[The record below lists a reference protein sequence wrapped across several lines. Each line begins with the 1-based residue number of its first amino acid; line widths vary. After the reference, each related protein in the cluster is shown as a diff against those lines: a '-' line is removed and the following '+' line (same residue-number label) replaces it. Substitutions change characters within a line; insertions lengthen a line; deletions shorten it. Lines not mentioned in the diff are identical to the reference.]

1 MIISFFST
9 GTGGGAAPVDY
20 LTAREVLAYDENRN
34 LIRDD
39 AGEAQTKIRD
49 PLPEVLHG
57 SPDQTRDLIDASPN
71 KWSYTAGVIS
81 FADSDD
87 PSPDAQQEAIEL
99 FEALAFAGLDWDQYD
114 CLWVRHSHEGNVELH
129 FCAPR
134 LELSTGKAL
143 NIAPP
148 GHESA
153 FSSLRDLMNKTHGW
167 ADPLDPERAREV
179 RVTIEAPTRAQG
191 REALHDWILDQI
203 SVGTITDRASLIDA
217 LADAGFEIPRAS
229 QNYITAKDP
238 DTGER
243 WRLKGDIFH
252 ENWQAEPPR
261 RKIER
266 GPGDSTQRPRR
277 LDGIS
282 TGELQERFQQ
292 HCDQRAA
299 YNRDRYQ
306 VLSQRQQERVGEAE
320 RDDPALVDD
329 LALGDRGDG
338 LILDR
343 DGADGELVLDGFDG
357 AFGDDGTWSDTD
369 RTGWADVGDAGSEPD
384 RIKNLFDGA
393 NAHQLYRDQGALDDH
408 STDNTPDSFGAR
420 IARIRRTVGD
430 GLRELSQGI
439 ARLGETLNQ
448 RDRKQGEWLGALR
461 GAIDEITSHV
471 RHHIGRLAARGAE
484 LRDASGEIG
493 DQLESSERRR
503 EAAERELDARDSHRS
518 TGHSL

>member
-9 GTGGGAAPVDY
+9 GKGGGTAPIDY

-39 AGEAQTKIRD
+39 NGQPQTKIRD

-57 SPDQTRDLIDASPN
+57 NPDQTRDLIDASSN

-99 FEALAFAGLDWDQYD
+99 FEALAFAGLDRDQYD

-129 FCAPR
+129 FCTPR

-148 GHESA
+148 GHENA

-179 RVTIEAPTRAQG
+179 SATIEAPARVQG
-191 REALHDWILDQI
+191 REALHDWVLDQI
-203 SVGTITDRASLIDA
+203 SVGTITDRASMIDA
-217 LADAGFEIPRAS
+217 LADAGFEIPRTS
-229 QNYITAKDP
+229 KNYITAKDP

-243 WRLKGDIFH
+243 WRLKGEIFH
-252 ENWQAEPPR
+252 DDWQAEPPR
-261 RKIER
+261 REIER
-266 GPGDSTQRPRR
+266 GPGDDPERPRR

-282 TGELQERFQQ
+282 AGELQERFQQ

-306 VLSQRQQERVGEAE
+306 VLSQRQQERIGEAE
-320 RDDPALVDD
+320 RDNPALADN

-338 LILDR
+338 LSLDR
-343 DGADGELVLDGFDG
+343 DGADRELVLDGFDF
-357 AFGDDGTWSDTD
+357 AVGDDEAWPDTD
-369 RTGWADVGDAGSEPD
+369 RTVRADMGDAGPEPD
-384 RIKNLFDGA
+384 RIEDLHHGA
-393 NAHQLYRDQGALDDH
+393 NAHHLHRAQGALDDQ
-408 STDNTPDSFGAR
+408 STDNTPDSIGAR

-439 ARLGETLNQ
+439 ARLGETLDQ
-448 RDRKQGEWLGALR
+448 QDRKQGEWIGALR

-484 LRDASGEIG
+484 LRHASGGIR
-493 DQLESSERRR
+493 DQLEASERRR
-503 EAAERELDARDSHRS
+503 EAAERELDGRASHRS
-518 TGHSL
+518 IRCSH

>member
-39 AGEAQTKIRD
+39 TGLPQTKIRD

-57 SPDQTRDLIDASPN
+57 NPDQTRDLIDASAN

-81 FADSDD
+81 FAEGDD

-99 FEALAFAGLDWDQYD
+99 FEALAFAGLHRDQYD

-129 FCAPR
+129 FCTPR

-148 GHESA
+148 GHENA
-153 FSSLRDLMNKTHGW
+153 FSGLRDLMNKTHGW
-167 ADPLDPERAREV
+167 ADPVDPERAREV
-179 RVTIEAPTRAQG
+179 RATIEAPTRAQG

-203 SVGTITDRASLIDA
+203 SVGTITDRASMVDA
-217 LADAGFEIPRAS
+217 LTDAGFEIPRAS
-229 QNYITAKDP
+229 KNYITAKDP

-243 WRLKGDIFH
+243 WRLKGEIFH
-252 ENWQAEPPR
+252 DDWQAEPPR
-261 RKIER
+261 REIER
-266 GPGDSTQRPRR
+266 GPGDDPERPRR

-292 HCDQRAA
+292 HYDQRAA

-320 RDDPALVDD
+320 RDDPALADD
-329 LALGDRGDG
+329 LAMGDRGDG
-338 LILDR
+338 LSLDR
-343 DGADGELVLDGFDG
+343 DGADGELVFDGFDCALGVEG
-357 AFGDDGTWSDTD
+357 AGSNPD
-369 RTGWADVGDAGSEPD
+369 RTVRTNKGDAGLEPD
-384 RIKNLFDGA
+384 RIEDLHRGRDTD
-393 NAHQLYRDQGALDDH
+393 HLHRDQGVLDDQ

-439 ARLGETLNQ
+439 ARLGETLDQ
-448 RDRKQGEWLGALR
+448 QDRKQGEWLSALR

-484 LRDASGEIG
+484 LRDASGG
-493 DQLESSERRR
+493 VRDQLETSERRR
-503 EAAERELDARDSHRS
+503 EAAERELDARDSLRS
-518 TGHSL
+518 SRISL

>member
-20 LTAREVLAYDENRN
+20 LTARKVLAYDENRN

-39 AGEAQTKIRD
+39 TGQPQTKIRD
-49 PLPEVLHG
+49 PLPKVLHCN
-57 SPDQTRDLIDASPN
+57 PDQTRDLIDASPN

-81 FADSDD
+81 FAQGDD

-99 FEALAFAGLDWDQYD
+99 FEALAFAGLDRDQYD
-114 CLWVRHSHEGNVELH
+114 CLWVRHTHEGNVELH

-134 LELSTGKAL
+134 LELSTGMAL

-148 GHESA
+148 GHETA

-179 RVTIEAPTRAQG
+179 RTTIEAPTRAQG
-191 REALHDWILDQI
+191 REELHDWILDQI
-203 SVGTITDRASLIDA
+203 SIGIITDRASMIDV
-217 LADAGFEIPRAS
+217 LVDAGFEIPRAS
-229 QNYITAKDP
+229 KSYITAKDP

-243 WRLKGDIFH
+243 WRLKGEIFH
-252 ENWQAEPPR
+252 DDWQAEPPSR
-261 RKIER
+261 EIER

-282 TGELQERFQQ
+282 VGELQERFQQ

-320 RDDPALVDD
+320 RDDPPLVDD
-329 LALGDRGDG
+329 LAMGDRGDG
-338 LILDR
+338 LGLDR
-343 DGADGELVLDGFDG
+343 NGADRDLVLDGFDH
-357 AFGDDGTWSDTD
+357 AFGDDEAWPDAD
-369 RTGWADVGDAGSEPD
+369 RTGWTDVGDARSEAD
-384 RIKNLFDGA
+384 RIEDLHIGA
-393 NAHQLYRDQGALDDH
+393 NADHLHRDKGTLNDAA
-408 STDNTPDSFGAR
+408 TDNTPDSIGAR

-439 ARLGETLNQ
+439 ARLGETLDQ
-448 RDRKQGEWLGALR
+448 QDRKQAEWLGALR

-484 LRDASGEIG
+484 LRHASGGIR
-493 DQLESSERRR
+493 DQLETSERRR
-503 EAAERELDARDSHRS
+503 EAAERELDARASHRS
-518 TGHSL
+518 AGHSL

>member
-39 AGEAQTKIRD
+39 NGQPQTKIRD
-49 PLPEVLHG
+49 PLPEVLQG
-57 SPDQTRDLIDASPN
+57 NPDQTRDLIDASLN

-81 FADSDD
+81 FAGSDD

-99 FEALAFAGLDWDQYD
+99 FEALAFAGLDRDQYD

-129 FCAPR
+129 FCTPR

-148 GHESA
+148 GHENA

-167 ADPLDPERAREV
+167 ADPLEPDRAREV
-179 RVTIEAPTRAQG
+179 RATIEAPTRAQG

-203 SVGTITDRASLIDA
+203 SVGTITDRASMIDA
-217 LADAGFEIPRAS
+217 LTDVGFEIPRAS
-229 QNYITAKDP
+229 KDYITAKDP

-243 WRLKGDIFH
+243 WRLKGEIFH
-252 ENWQAEPPR
+252 DDWQAEPPR
-261 RKIER
+261 REIER
-266 GPGDSTQRPRR
+266 GPRDDPDRPRR
-277 LDGIS
+277 LDDIS
-282 TGELQERFQQ
+282 ARELQERFRQ

-320 RDDPALVDD
+320 RDDQALADD

-338 LILDR
+338 LSLDR
-343 DGADGELVLDGFDG
+343 DSADGELVLDGFDG
-357 AFGDDGTWSDTD
+357 AFGDDGTWPDTD
-369 RTGWADVGDAGSEPD
+369 RTVRADMGDAGPEPD
-384 RIKNLFDGA
+384 RIEDLHDGA
-393 NAHQLYRDQGALDDH
+393 NANHLHRNQGALNDAA
-408 STDNTPDSFGAR
+408 PDSFGAR
-420 IARIRRTVGD
+420 ISRIRRTVGD

-439 ARLGETLNQ
+439 ARLGEALDQ
-448 RDRKQGEWLGALR
+448 QDRKQGEWLGALR

-471 RHHIGRLAARGAE
+471 RHHIGRIAARGAE
-484 LRDASGEIG
+484 LRDASVGTR
-493 DQLESSERRR
+493 DQLEVSERRR
-503 EAAERELDARDSHRS
+503 EAAERQLDARDSHRS
-518 TGHSL
+518 AGHSL

>member
-39 AGEAQTKIRD
+39 TGQPQTKIRD
-49 PLPEVLHG
+49 PLPEVLQG
-57 SPDQTRDLIDASPN
+57 NPDQTRDLIDASPN

-81 FADSDD
+81 FAESDD

-99 FEALAFAGLDWDQYD
+99 FEALAFAGLDRDQYD
-114 CLWVRHSHEGNVELH
+114 CPWVRHSHEGNVELH
-129 FCAPR
+129 FCTPR

-153 FSSLRDLMNKTHGW
+153 FASLRDLMNKTHGW
-167 ADPLDPERAREV
+167 ADPLEPERAREV
-179 RVTIEAPTRAQG
+179 RATIEASTRAQG

-203 SVGTITDRASLIDA
+203 SVCIITDRASMIDA
-217 LADAGFEIPRAS
+217 LVDAGFEIPRAS
-229 QNYITAKDP
+229 KSYITAKDP

-243 WRLKGDIFH
+243 WRLKGEIFH
-252 ENWQAEPPR
+252 DDWQAEPPR
-261 RKIER
+261 RETER
-266 GPGDSTQRPRR
+266 RPRDDPERPRR
-277 LDGIS
+277 LDVIS
-282 TGELQERFQQ
+282 AGELEERFQQ

-299 YNRDRYQ
+299 YNRERYQ

-320 RDDPALVDD
+320 RDDQALVDD
-329 LALGDRGDG
+329 LTLGDRGDG
-338 LILDR
+338 LGLDR
-343 DGADGELVLDGFDG
+343 DSAVRELVLDCFDSALRAEG
-357 AFGDDGTWSDTD
+357 VGSDAD
-369 RTGWADVGDAGSEPD
+369 RTVRTDMGDARPELD
-384 RIKNLFDGA
+384 RIEDLHHGRDA
-393 NAHQLYRDQGALDDH
+393 DHMHRDQGTLDDQ
-408 STDNTPDSFGAR
+408 STDNTPDSIGAR
-420 IARIRRTVGD
+420 LARIRRTVGG
-430 GLRELSQGI
+430 GLRELGQGI
-439 ARLGETLNQ
+439 ARLGETLDQ
-448 RDRKQGEWLGALR
+448 QDRKQGEWLDALR

-471 RHHIGRLAARGAE
+471 RHHIGRLAARGTE
-484 LRDASGEIG
+484 LRHAAGEVR
-493 DQLESSERRR
+493 DQLEVSERRR

>member
-20 LTAREVLAYDENRN
+20 LTAREVLAYDENRR

-39 AGEAQTKIRD
+39 TSKPQTKIRD

-57 SPDQTRDLIDASPN
+57 NPDQTRDLIDASSN

-87 PSPDAQQEAIEL
+87 PSPAAQQEAIEL
-99 FEALAFAGLDWDQYD
+99 FEALAFAGLDRDQYD

-129 FCAPR
+129 FCTPR

-148 GHESA
+148 GHENA

-167 ADPLDPERAREV
+167 ADPLEPDRAREV
-179 RVTIEAPTRAQG
+179 RATIEAPTRAQG

-203 SVGTITDRASLIDA
+203 SVGTITDRASMIDA
-217 LADAGFEIPRAS
+217 LADAGFDIPRAS
-229 QNYITAKDP
+229 KNYITAKDP

-243 WRLKGDIFH
+243 WRLKGAIFH
-252 ENWQAEPPR
+252 DDWQAEPPR
-261 RKIER
+261 REIER
-266 GPGDSTQRPRR
+266 RPGDSTQRPRR

-292 HCDQRAA
+292 HCDQRAT

-306 VLSQRQQERVGEAE
+306 VLSERQQERVGEAE
-320 RDDPALVDD
+320 RDDQALVDD
-329 LALGDRGDG
+329 LTLGDRGDG

-343 DGADGELVLDGFDG
+343 DSAERELVLDGFDH
-357 AFGDDGTWSDTD
+357 ALGDDEAWPDTD
-369 RTGWADVGDAGSEPD
+369 RTGWADMGDAGPRPD
-384 RIKNLFDGA
+384 RIEALHHGRDAG
-393 NAHQLYRDQGALDDH
+393 HLYRDQGTLDD
-408 STDNTPDSFGAR
+408 TDPDSIGTR
-420 IARIRRTVGD
+420 IARIRRAVGD
-430 GLRELSQGI
+430 GLREFSQGI
-439 ARLGETLNQ
+439 ARLGEALDQ
-448 RDRKQGEWLGALR
+448 QDRKQGEWLGALR

-484 LRDASGEIG
+484 LRDAAGG
-493 DQLESSERRR
+493 VRDQLETSERRR
-503 EAAERELDARDSHRS
+503 EAVDRELDARDSHRS
-518 TGHSL
+518 AGHSL

>member
-39 AGEAQTKIRD
+39 NGQPQTKIRD

-57 SPDQTRDLIDASPN
+57 NPDQTRDLINASPN

-99 FEALAFAGLDWDQYD
+99 FEALAFAGLDRDRYD

-129 FCAPR
+129 FCTPR

-148 GHESA
+148 GHENA
-153 FSSLRDLMNKTHGW
+153 FSGLRDLMNKTHGW
-167 ADPLDPERAREV
+167 ADPLDPERAQEV
-179 RVTIEAPTRAQG
+179 RATIEAPTRAQG

-203 SVGTITDRASLIDA
+203 SVGTITDRASMIDA
-217 LADAGFEIPRAS
+217 LTDAGFEIPRAS
-229 QNYITAKDP
+229 KNYITAKDP

-243 WRLKGDIFH
+243 WRLKGEIFH
-252 ENWQAEPPR
+252 DDWQAEPPR
-261 RKIER
+261 REIER
-266 GPGDSTQRPRR
+266 GPGDNTQRPRR

-282 TGELQERFQQ
+282 ARELQKRFQQ

-306 VLSQRQQERVGEAE
+306 VLSERQQERVGEAE
-320 RDDPALVDD
+320 RDDQALVDH
-329 LALGDRGDG
+329 LTLGDRGDG
-338 LILDR
+338 LSLDR
-343 DGADGELVLDGFDG
+343 DGADRELVLDRFDH
-357 AFGDDGTWSDTD
+357 AFRDDEAGSDAD
-369 RTGWADVGDAGSEPD
+369 RTGGADMGDAGPRPD
-384 RIKNLFDGA
+384 RVEDLHDGA
-393 NAHQLYRDQGALDDH
+393 TAHHLHRDQGALDDQ
-408 STDNTPDSFGAR
+408 SADNTPDSIGTR

-439 ARLGETLNQ
+439 ARLGETLYQ
-448 RDRKQGEWLGALR
+448 QDRKQGEWLGALR

-471 RHHIGRLAARGAE
+471 RLHIGRLAARGAE
-484 LRDASGEIG
+484 LRDASGG
-493 DQLESSERRR
+493 ARDQLETSERRR
-503 EAAERELDARDSHRS
+503 EAAERELDVR
-518 TGHSL
+518 GHDRRLTH

>member
-9 GTGGGAAPVDY
+9 GTGGGAAPIDY

-34 LIRDD
+34 LIRDVT
-39 AGEAQTKIRD
+39 GEPQTKIRD
-49 PLPEVLHG
+49 PPPEVLHG
-57 SPDQTRDLIDASPN
+57 NPDQTRDLIDASPN

-99 FEALAFAGLDWDQYD
+99 FEALAFAGLDRDQYD

-129 FCAPR
+129 FCTPR

-148 GHESA
+148 GHENA
-153 FSSLRDLMNKTHGW
+153 FSSLRDLLNKTHGW
-167 ADPLDPERAREV
+167 ADPLEPERAREV
-179 RVTIEAPTRAQG
+179 RATIEAPTRAQG

-203 SVGTITDRASLIDA
+203 SVGTITDRASMIDT
-217 LADAGFEIPRAS
+217 LTDAGFEIPRAS
-229 QNYITAKDP
+229 KNYITAQDP

-243 WRLKGDIFH
+243 WRLKGEIFH
-252 ENWQAEPPR
+252 DDWQAEPPR
-261 RKIER
+261 REIER
-266 GPGDSTQRPRR
+266 GPRDSTQRPRR

-306 VLSQRQQERVGEAE
+306 VLSERQQERVGEAE
-320 RDDPALVDD
+320 RDDQALVDD
-329 LALGDRGDG
+329 LTLGDRGDG

-343 DGADGELVLDGFDG
+343 DSADRELVLDGFDG
-357 AFGDDGTWSDTD
+357 AFGDDEAWLDPD
-369 RTGWADVGDAGSEPD
+369 RTGWADMGDAGPEPD
-384 RIKNLFDGA
+384 RIEDLHDGA
-393 NAHQLYRDQGALDDH
+393 KAHHLHRDQGALDDQN
-408 STDNTPDSFGAR
+408 TDDTPDSIGAR

-439 ARLGETLNQ
+439 ARIGETLDQ
-448 RDRKQGEWLGALR
+448 QDRKQGEWLGALR

-471 RHHIGRLAARGAE
+471 RHHIGRLAARGTE
-484 LRDASGEIG
+484 LRHASGGIR
-493 DQLESSERRR
+493 DQLETSERGR
-503 EAAERELDARDSHRS
+503 EAAERELGVRDHDRRL
-518 TGHSL
+518 TH

>member
-20 LTAREVLAYDENRN
+20 LTAREVLAYDENRR

-39 AGEAQTKIRD
+39 TSKPQTKIRD

-57 SPDQTRDLIDASPN
+57 NPDQTRDLIDASSN

-87 PSPDAQQEAIEL
+87 PSPAAQQEAIEL
-99 FEALAFAGLDWDQYD
+99 FEALAFAGLDRDQYD

-129 FCAPR
+129 FCTPR

-148 GHESA
+148 GHENA

-167 ADPLDPERAREV
+167 ADPLEPDRAREV
-179 RVTIEAPTRAQG
+179 RATIEAPTRAQG

-203 SVGTITDRASLIDA
+203 SVGTITDRASMIDA
-217 LADAGFEIPRAS
+217 LADAGFDIPRAS
-229 QNYITAKDP
+229 KNYITAKDP

-243 WRLKGDIFH
+243 WRLKGAIFH
-252 ENWQAEPPR
+252 DDWQAEPPR
-261 RKIER
+261 REIER
-266 GPGDSTQRPRR
+266 RPGDSTQRPRR

-292 HCDQRAA
+292 HCDQRAT

-306 VLSQRQQERVGEAE
+306 VLSERQQERVGEAE
-320 RDDPALVDD
+320 RGDQALVDD
-329 LALGDRGDG
+329 LTLGDRGDG

-343 DGADGELVLDGFDG
+343 DSADRELVLDGFDH
-357 AFGDDGTWSDTD
+357 ALGDDEAWPDTD
-369 RTGWADVGDAGSEPD
+369 RTGWADMGDAGPRPD
-384 RIKNLFDGA
+384 RIEDLHHGRDAG
-393 NAHQLYRDQGALDDH
+393 HLYRDQGTLDD
-408 STDNTPDSFGAR
+408 TDPDSIGTR
-420 IARIRRTVGD
+420 IARIRRAVGD
-430 GLRELSQGI
+430 GLREFSQGI
-439 ARLGETLNQ
+439 ARLGEALDQ
-448 RDRKQGEWLGALR
+448 QDRKQGEWLGALR

-484 LRDASGEIG
+484 LRDAAGG
-493 DQLESSERRR
+493 VRDQLETSERRR
-503 EAAERELDARDSHRS
+503 EAVDRELDARDSHRS
-518 TGHSL
+518 AGHSL

>member
-39 AGEAQTKIRD
+39 NGQPQTKIRD

-57 SPDQTRDLIDASPN
+57 NPDQTRDLIDASPN

-87 PSPDAQQEAIEL
+87 PSLAAQQEAIEL
-99 FEALAFAGLDWDQYD
+99 FEALAFSGLDRDQYD
-114 CLWVRHSHEGNVELH
+114 CLWVRHSHESNVELH

-134 LELSTGKAL
+134 LELGTGKAL

-148 GHESA
+148 GHENA

-179 RVTIEAPTRAQG
+179 RATIEAPTRAQG
-191 REALHDWILDQI
+191 REAIHDWILDQI
-203 SVGTITDRASLIDA
+203 SVGTISDRASMIDA
-217 LADAGFEIPRAS
+217 LTDAGFEIPRAS
-229 QNYITAKDP
+229 KNYITTKDP

-243 WRLKGDIFH
+243 WRLKGEIFH
-252 ENWQAEPPR
+252 DDWQAEPPR
-261 RKIER
+261 REIER

-299 YNRDRYQ
+299 YNRGRYQ
-306 VLSQRQQERVGEAE
+306 VLSERQQERVGEAE
-320 RDDPALVDD
+320 RDDQALVDD
-329 LALGDRGDG
+329 LTLGGRGDG

-343 DGADGELVLDGFDG
+343 DSADRELVLDGRDH
-357 AFGDDGTWSDTD
+357 ALGDDEAWPDTG
-369 RTGWADVGDAGSEPD
+369 RTGWADMGNAGPRADRIEDLHHGRDAG
-384 RIKNLFDGA
+384 
-393 NAHQLYRDQGALDDH
+393 HLYRDQGTLDD
-408 STDNTPDSFGAR
+408 TDPDSIGTR
-420 IARIRRTVGD
+420 IARIRRAVGD
-430 GLRELSQGI
+430 GLREFSQGI
-439 ARLGETLNQ
+439 ARFGEALDQ
-448 RDRKQGEWLGALR
+448 QDRKQGEWLGALR

-484 LRDASGEIG
+484 LRDAADRIG
-493 DQLESSERRR
+493 DQLETSERRR
-503 EAAERELDARDSHRS
+503 EAAERVLEARDNHRS
-518 TGHSL
+518 SGHSI

>member
-39 AGEAQTKIRD
+39 TGQPQTKIRD

-57 SPDQTRDLIDASPN
+57 NPDQTRYLIDVSPN

-87 PSPDAQQEAIEL
+87 PNPDAQREAIEL
-99 FEALAFAGLDWDQYD
+99 FEALAFAGLDRDQYN

-167 ADPLDPERAREV
+167 ADPLEPDRAREV
-179 RVTIEAPTRAQG
+179 RATIEAPTRAQG
-191 REALHDWILDQI
+191 REALHEWILDQI
-203 SVGTITDRASLIDA
+203 SVGSNTDRASMIDA
-217 LADAGFEIPRAS
+217 LSEAGFEIPRAS
-229 QNYITAKDP
+229 KNYITAKDP

-243 WRLKGDIFH
+243 WRLKGEIFH
-252 ENWQAEPPR
+252 DDWQAEPPR
-261 RKIER
+261 REIER
-266 GPGDSTQRPRR
+266 GPGDGPERPRR

-282 TGELQERFQQ
+282 VGDLQERFQQ

-320 RDDPALVDD
+320 RDDQALVDD
-329 LALGDRGDG
+329 LAVGDRGHG
-338 LILDR
+338 LSLDH
-343 DGADGELVLDGFDG
+343 DSVDGELVLDGFDG
-357 AFGDDGTWSDTD
+357 AFRDDGTWPDTD
-369 RTGWADVGDAGSEPD
+369 RTVRADMGDAGPRPD
-384 RIKNLFDGA
+384 RIEDLHTGA
-393 NAHQLYRDQGALDDH
+393 DADHLHRDKGALNDAA
-408 STDNTPDSFGAR
+408 PDSIGAR
-420 IARIRRTVGD
+420 ITRIRRTVGD

-439 ARLGETLNQ
+439 ARLGEALDQ
-448 RDRKQGEWLGALR
+448 QDRKQGEWLGALR

-484 LRDASGEIG
+484 LRHASGEIR
-493 DQLESSERRR
+493 DQLETSERRR

-518 TGHSL
+518 AGHSL

>member
-20 LTAREVLAYDENRN
+20 LTAREVLAYDVNRN

-39 AGEAQTKIRD
+39 TGQPQTKIRD

-57 SPDQTRDLIDASPN
+57 NPDQTRDLIDASTN

-99 FEALAFAGLDWDQYD
+99 FEALAFAGLDRDQYD

-129 FCAPR
+129 FCTPR

-148 GHESA
+148 GHENA
-153 FSSLRDLMNKTHGW
+153 FSSLRDLLNKTHGW
-167 ADPLDPERAREV
+167 ADPLEPDRAREV
-179 RVTIEAPTRAQG
+179 RATIEAPTRAQG

-203 SVGTITDRASLIDA
+203 SVGTITDRASMIDA
-217 LADAGFEIPRAS
+217 LADAGFDIPRAS
-229 QNYITAKDP
+229 KNYITAKDP

-243 WRLKGDIFH
+243 WRLKGEIFH
-252 ENWQAEPPR
+252 DDWQAEPPR
-261 RKIER
+261 REIER

-320 RDDPALVDD
+320 RDDQALVDD
-329 LALGDRGDG
+329 LTLGGRGDG
-338 LILDR
+338 LSLDR
-343 DGADGELVLDGFDG
+343 DGADRELVLDGFDHALG
-357 AFGDDGTWSDTD
+357 NDEAWPDTD
-369 RTGWADVGDAGSEPD
+369 RTGRADLGDAGPRPD
-384 RIKNLFDGA
+384 RIEDLHDGA
-393 NAHQLYRDQGALDDH
+393 NARHLHRDEGALDDQ
-408 STDNTPDSFGAR
+408 STDNTPDSLGAR

-430 GLRELSQGI
+430 GVRELSQGI
-439 ARLGETLNQ
+439 ARLGETLDQ
-448 RDRKQGEWLGALR
+448 QDRKQGEWLGALR

-484 LRDASGEIG
+484 LRDAAGG
-493 DQLESSERRR
+493 VRDQLDTSERRR
-503 EAAERELDARDSHRS
+503 ETAERELATRSRDQRQTH
-518 TGHSL
+518 

>member
-39 AGEAQTKIRD
+39 TGQPQTKIRD

-57 SPDQTRDLIDASPN
+57 NSDQTRDLIDASPN

-81 FADSDD
+81 FAESDD

-99 FEALAFAGLDWDQYD
+99 FEALAFAGLDRDQYD
-114 CLWVRHSHEGNVELH
+114 CLWVRHSHEDNVELH
-129 FCAPR
+129 FCTPR
-134 LELSTGKAL
+134 LELSTDKAL

-148 GHESA
+148 GHENA
-153 FSSLRDLMNKTHGW
+153 FANLRDLMNKTHGW

-179 RVTIEAPTRAQG
+179 RATIEAPTRAQG

-203 SVGTITDRASLIDA
+203 SVGTITDRASMINA
-217 LADAGFEIPRAS
+217 LADVGFEIPRTS
-229 QNYITAKDP
+229 KNYITAKDP

-243 WRLKGDIFH
+243 WRLKGEIFH
-252 ENWQAEPPR
+252 DDWQAEPPR
-261 RKIER
+261 REIER

-282 TGELQERFQQ
+282 IGEIQKRFQQ

-320 RDDPALVDD
+320 RDDPPLADD

-338 LILDR
+338 LSLDR
-343 DGADGELVLDGFDG
+343 DSADRELVLDGFNH
-357 AFGDDGTWSDTD
+357 AHGDDEAWSDTD
-369 RTGWADVGDAGSEPD
+369 RTGWTDMGDAGSEPD
-384 RIKNLFDGA
+384 RIEDLHHGRDTD
-393 NAHQLYRDQGALDDH
+393 HLHRDQGALDDQ
-408 STDNTPDSFGAR
+408 STDNTPDSIGAR

-430 GLRELSQGI
+430 GVRELSQGI
-439 ARLGETLNQ
+439 ARLGETL
-448 RDRKQGEWLGALR
+448 
-461 GAIDEITSHV
+461 DEGDAEPDGW
-471 RHHIGRLAARGAE
+471 IGRLRVSAHSIANGVRGCVARLVERRLE
-484 LRDASGEIG
+484 LREAAQTTR
-493 DQLESSERRR
+493 DQLETSESRRR
-503 EAAERELDARDSHRS
+503 EIETELEERDVETDRGLTH
-518 TGHSL
+518 

>member
-9 GTGGGAAPVDY
+9 GKGGGAAPVDY
-20 LTAREVLAYDENRN
+20 MTAREVLAYDVNRN

-39 AGEAQTKIRD
+39 TGQPQTKIRD

-57 SPDQTRDLIDASPN
+57 NPDQTRDLIDASPN

-99 FEALAFAGLDWDQYD
+99 FEALAFAGLDRDQYD

-129 FCAPR
+129 FCTPR
-134 LELSTGKAL
+134 VELSTGKAL

-179 RVTIEAPTRAQG
+179 RATIEAPTRAQG
-191 REALHDWILDQI
+191 RKELHEWILDQI
-203 SVGTITDRASLIDA
+203 SVGTITDRASMIGA
-217 LADAGFEIPRAS
+217 LTDVGFEIPRAS
-229 QNYITAKDP
+229 KNYITAQDP

-243 WRLKGDIFH
+243 WRLKGEIFH
-252 ENWQAEPPR
+252 EDWQADPPR
-261 RKIER
+261 REIER
-266 GPGDSTQRPRR
+266 GPGNDPERTRR

-282 TGELQERFQQ
+282 AGELQERFQQ

-306 VLSQRQQERVGEAE
+306 VLSERQQERVGEAE
-320 RDDPALVDD
+320 RDDPALADNF
-329 LALGDRGDG
+329 AMGDRGDG
-338 LILDR
+338 LNLDR
-343 DGADGELVLDGFDG
+343 DGADRELVLDGFDHALGVEG
-357 AFGDDGTWSDTD
+357 AGSDKD
-369 RTGWADVGDAGSEPD
+369 RTGWADMGDAGPEPD
-384 RIKNLFDGA
+384 RTEDLHDGA
-393 NAHQLYRDQGALDDH
+393 NAHHLHRDQGALDDQ
-408 STDNTPDSFGAR
+408 STDNAPDSIGTR

-439 ARLGETLNQ
+439 ARLGETLDQ
-448 RDRKQGEWLGALR
+448 QDRKQGEWLGALR

-471 RHHIGRLAARGAE
+471 RHHIGRLSARGAE
-484 LRDASGEIG
+484 LRHASGGIR
-493 DQLESSERRR
+493 DQLEVSERRR
-503 EAAERELDARDSHRS
+503 EAAERVLEEKHDRRGIRCSH
-518 TGHSL
+518 

>member
-1 MIISFFST
+1 MIMSFFST
-9 GTGGGAAPVDY
+9 GTGGGAAPIDY
-20 LTAREVLAYDENRN
+20 LTAREVLAYDENRD

-39 AGEAQTKIRD
+39 NGQPQTKIRD

-57 SPDQTRDLIDASPN
+57 NPAQTRDLIDASPN

-81 FADSDD
+81 FAYSDD
-87 PSPDAQQEAIEL
+87 PSPAAQQEAIEL
-99 FEALAFAGLDWDQYD
+99 FEALAFAGLDRDQYD

-129 FCAPR
+129 FCTPR

-148 GHESA
+148 GHENA

-167 ADPLDPERAREV
+167 ADPLEPDRAREV
-179 RVTIEAPTRAQG
+179 RATIEAPTRAQG

-203 SVGTITDRASLIDA
+203 SVGTITDRASMIDA
-217 LADAGFEIPRAS
+217 LTDAGFDIPRAS
-229 QNYITAKDP
+229 KNYITAKDP

-243 WRLKGDIFH
+243 WRLKGEIFH
-252 ENWQAEPPR
+252 DDWQAEPPR
-261 RKIER
+261 REIER

-306 VLSQRQQERVGEAE
+306 VLSERQQERVGEAE
-320 RDDPALVDD
+320 RDDQALVDD
-329 LALGDRGDG
+329 LTLGDRGDG

-343 DGADGELVLDGFDG
+343 DSADRELVLDGLDHEL
-357 AFGDDGTWSDTD
+357 GDDEAWPDTD
-369 RTGWADVGDAGSEPD
+369 RTGWADMGDAGPRPD
-384 RIKNLFDGA
+384 RIEDLHHGRDAG
-393 NAHQLYRDQGALDDH
+393 HLYRDQGTLDD
-408 STDNTPDSFGAR
+408 TDPDNIGTR

-439 ARLGETLNQ
+439 ARLGETLDQ
-448 RDRKQGEWLGALR
+448 QDRKQGEWLGALR

-484 LRDASGEIG
+484 LRDAAGG
-493 DQLESSERRR
+493 VRDQLETSERRR
-503 EAAERELDARDSHRS
+503 EATERELDARDSHRS
-518 TGHSL
+518 AGHSL

>member
-9 GTGGGAAPVDY
+9 GTGGGVAPVDY

-39 AGEAQTKIRD
+39 TGQPQTKIRN

-57 SPDQTRDLIDASPN
+57 NPDQTRDLIDASPN

-81 FADSDD
+81 FAESDD

-99 FEALAFAGLDWDQYD
+99 FEALAFAGLDRDQYD
-114 CLWVRHSHEGNVELH
+114 CLWVRHTHEGNVELH

-153 FSSLRDLMNKTHGW
+153 FASLRDLMNKTRDW
-167 ADPLDPERAREV
+167 ADPLEPERVREV
-179 RVTIEAPTRAQG
+179 RATIEAQTRAQG

-203 SVGTITDRASLIDA
+203 SVGTITDRVSMIDA
-217 LADAGFEIPRAS
+217 LADAGFEIPRTS
-229 QNYITAKDP
+229 KNYITAKDP

-243 WRLKGDIFH
+243 WRLKGEIFH
-252 ENWQAEPPR
+252 DDWQAKPSR
-261 RKIER
+261 RETER
-266 GPGDSTQRPRR
+266 GLGDDPERPRR

-282 TGELQERFQQ
+282 AGELQERFQQ

-320 RDDPALVDD
+320 RDDPALANDF
-329 LALGDRGDG
+329 ALGDRGDG
-338 LILDR
+338 LSLDC
-343 DGADGELVLDGFDG
+343 DGADSELVLDGFNHSL
-357 AFGDDGTWSDTD
+357 GDDEAWPDTD
-369 RTGWADVGDAGSEPD
+369 RTVRADMGDAGPEPD
-384 RIKNLFDGA
+384 RTEDLHDGA
-393 NAHQLYRDQGALDDH
+393 NAHHLHRDQGALDDQ
-408 STDNTPDSFGAR
+408 STDNTPNSIGAR
-420 IARIRRTVGD
+420 IARIRRAVGD

-439 ARLGETLNQ
+439 ARLGEALDQ
-448 RDRKQGEWLGALR
+448 QDRKQGEWLGALR

-471 RHHIGRLAARGAE
+471 RHHIGRLAARGTE
-484 LRDASGEIG
+484 LRDASGG
-493 DQLESSERRR
+493 LRDQLEVSERRR
-503 EAAERELDARDSHRS
+503 ETAERELGARDSHRS
-518 TGHSL
+518 AGHSL

>member
-9 GTGGGAAPVDY
+9 GTGGGAAPIDY

-39 AGEAQTKIRD
+39 TGQPQTKIRD

-57 SPDQTRDLIDASPN
+57 NPDQTRDLIDASPN

-99 FEALAFAGLDWDQYD
+99 FEALAFAGLDRDQYD
-114 CLWVRHSHEGNVELH
+114 CLWVRHTHEGNVELH
-129 FCAPR
+129 FCTPR
-134 LELSTGKAL
+134 LELGTGKAL

-148 GHESA
+148 GHENA
-153 FSSLRDLMNKTHGW
+153 FSSLRDLMNKAHGW

-179 RVTIEAPTRAQG
+179 RATSEAPTRAQG
-191 REALHDWILDQI
+191 RDALHEWILDQI
-203 SVGTITDRASLIDA
+203 SVGIITDRASMIDV
-217 LADAGFEIPRAS
+217 LVDAGFEIPRAS
-229 QNYITAKDP
+229 KNYITAQDP

-243 WRLKGDIFH
+243 WRLKGEIFH
-252 ENWQAEPPR
+252 DDWQAEPPR
-261 RKIER
+261 REIER
-266 GPGDSTQRPRR
+266 GPGDDPVRPRR

-306 VLSQRQQERVGEAE
+306 VLSQRQQERVGEAQ
-320 RDDPALVDD
+320 RDDQALADD
-329 LALGDRGDG
+329 LALGDRGDD
-338 LILDR
+338 LSLDR
-343 DGADGELVLDGFDG
+343 DGAAGELVLDGFDHALGIEG
-357 AFGDDGTWSDTD
+357 AGSDAD
-369 RTGWADVGDAGSEPD
+369 RTGRSDMGDAGPRPD
-384 RIKNLFDGA
+384 RVEDLHDGGY
-393 NAHQLYRDQGALDDH
+393 AHQLHRDQGALDDQ
-408 STDNTPDSFGAR
+408 STDNTPDSIGAR
-420 IARIRRTVGD
+420 IARVRRTVGD
-430 GLRELSQGI
+430 RLRELSQGT
-439 ARLGETLNQ
+439 ARLGETLDQ
-448 RDRKQGEWLGALR
+448 QDRKQGEWLGALR

-484 LRDASGEIG
+484 FREASVGTRN
-493 DQLESSERRR
+493 QLETSEKRR
-503 EAAERELDARDSHRS
+503 EAAERELDARDNHRS
-518 TGHSL
+518 AGHSL

>member
-1 MIISFFST
+1 MIISFFSS

-20 LTAREVLAYDENRN
+20 LIAREVLAYDENRN

-39 AGEAQTKIRD
+39 TSKPQTKIRD

-57 SPDQTRDLIDASPN
+57 NPDQTRDLIDASTN
-71 KWSYTAGVIS
+71 KCSYTAGVIS

-99 FEALAFAGLDWDQYD
+99 FEALAFAGLDRDQYD

-129 FCAPR
+129 FCTPR

-167 ADPLDPERAREV
+167 ADPLDPKRAREV
-179 RVTIEAPTRAQG
+179 RATIEAPTRAQG

-203 SVGTITDRASLIDA
+203 SVGTITDRASMIHA
-217 LADAGFEIPRAS
+217 LTDAGFEIPRAS
-229 QNYITAKDP
+229 KNYITAQDP

-243 WRLKGDIFH
+243 WRLKGEIFH
-252 ENWQAEPPR
+252 DDWQAEPPR
-261 RKIER
+261 REIER
-266 GPGDSTQRPRR
+266 GPGDNTQRPRR

-282 TGELQERFQQ
+282 ARELQERFQQ

-320 RDDPALVDD
+320 RDDPPLADD
-329 LALGDRGDG
+329 LALGDFGDG
-338 LILDR
+338 FNLDR
-343 DGADGELVLDGFDG
+343 DSADGELVLDGFDG
-357 AFGDDGTWSDTD
+357 AFGDDGTWPDTD
-369 RTGWADVGDAGSEPD
+369 RTVRADMGDAGPEPD
-384 RIKNLFDGA
+384 RIDDLHDGA
-393 NAHQLYRDQGALDDH
+393 SAHHLHRDQGALDDQ
-408 STDNTPDSFGAR
+408 STDNTPDSIGAR
-420 IARIRRTVGD
+420 IARIRRAVGD

-439 ARLGETLNQ
+439 ARLGETLDLQ
-448 RDRKQGEWLGALR
+448 DRKQGEWLGALR

-484 LRDASGEIG
+484 LQDASVGLR
-493 DQLESSERRR
+493 DQLETSERRR
-503 EAAERELDARDSHRS
+503 EAAERQLDARDSHRS
-518 TGHSL
+518 AGHSL

>member
-20 LTAREVLAYDENRN
+20 LTARGVLAYDENRN
-34 LIRDD
+34 LIRDND
-39 AGEAQTKIRD
+39 GEPQIKIRD

-57 SPDQTRDLIDASPN
+57 NPDQTRDLIDASTN

-99 FEALAFAGLDWDQYD
+99 FEALAFAGLDRDQYD

-129 FCAPR
+129 FCTPR

-179 RVTIEAPTRAQG
+179 RATIEAPTRAQG
-191 REALHDWILDQI
+191 RKALHNWILDQI
-203 SVGTITDRASLIDA
+203 SVGTISDRASMIDA
-217 LADAGFEIPRAS
+217 LTDAGFEIPRAS
-229 QNYITAKDP
+229 KNYITTKDP

-243 WRLKGDIFH
+243 WRLKGEIFH
-252 ENWQAEPPR
+252 DDWQAEPPR
-261 RKIER
+261 REIER

-292 HCDQRAA
+292 HCYQRAA

-320 RDDPALVDD
+320 RDDTPLVDD
-329 LALGDRGDG
+329 LALGDRRDG
-338 LILDR
+338 LSLDR
-343 DGADGELVLDGFDG
+343 DSAAGELVLDGFDHALGIEG
-357 AFGDDGTWSDTD
+357 AGSDAD
-369 RTGWADVGDAGSEPD
+369 RTRRPDMGDAGPEPD
-384 RIKNLFDGA
+384 RVEDLHDGA
-393 NAHQLYRDQGALDDH
+393 NANHLHRDQGALDDQ
-408 STDNTPDSFGAR
+408 STDNTPDSIGVR

-439 ARLGETLNQ
+439 ARLGETLDQ
-448 RDRKQGEWLGALR
+448 QDRKQGEWLGALR

-484 LRDASGEIG
+484 LRDASVGLR
-493 DQLESSERRR
+493 DQLETSERRR
-503 EAAERELDARDSHRS
+503 EAAERQLDARDSHRS
-518 TGHSL
+518 AGHSL

>member
-34 LIRDD
+34 LIRDNT
-39 AGEAQTKIRD
+39 GKPQTKIRD

-57 SPDQTRDLIDASPN
+57 NPDQTRDLIDAITN

-99 FEALAFAGLDWDQYD
+99 YEALAFAGLDRDQYD

-129 FCAPR
+129 FCTPR

-148 GHESA
+148 GHETA

-179 RVTIEAPTRAQG
+179 RATIEAPTRAQG

-203 SVGTITDRASLIDA
+203 SVGTITDRASMIDT

-229 QNYITAKDP
+229 KNYITAKDP
-238 DTGER
+238 DTGDR
-243 WRLKGDIFH
+243 WRLKGEIFH
-252 ENWQAEPPR
+252 DDWQAEPPR
-261 RKIER
+261 REIER
-266 GPGDSTQRPRR
+266 GPGDDPERSRR

-320 RDDPALVDD
+320 RGDPALADD
-329 LALGDRGDG
+329 LTLGDRRDG
-338 LILDR
+338 LILVR
-343 DGADGELVLDGFDG
+343 DGADGELVLDGFHHALGADG
-357 AFGDDGTWSDTD
+357 AGPDTD
-369 RTGWADVGDAGSEPD
+369 RKVRADMGDAGSDPD
-384 RIKNLFDGA
+384 RIENLHDGA
-393 NAHQLYRDQGALDDH
+393 NAHHLHRDQGALDDQ
-408 STDNTPDSFGAR
+408 SSDNTPDSIGAR

-430 GLRELSQGI
+430 GLRELSQGV
-439 ARLGETLNQ
+439 ARLGETLDQ
-448 RDRKQGEWLGALR
+448 QDRKQGEWLGALR

-471 RHHIGRLAARGAE
+471 RHHIGRLAARGTE
-484 LRDASGEIG
+484 LRDASGG
-493 DQLESSERRR
+493 LRDQLEVSERRR
-503 EAAERELDARDSHRS
+503 ETAERELDARDSHRS
-518 TGHSL
+518 AGHSL

>member
-9 GTGGGAAPVDY
+9 GTGGGAAPVNY
-20 LTAREVLAYDENRN
+20 LTAREVLVYDESRN

-39 AGEAQTKIRD
+39 NGQPQTKIRD

-57 SPDQTRDLIDASPN
+57 NPDQTRDLIDASPN

-81 FADSDD
+81 FTESDD
-87 PSPDAQQEAIEL
+87 PGPEAQQEAIEL
-99 FEALAFAGLDWDQYD
+99 FEALAFAGLDRDQYH
-114 CLWVRHSHEGNVELH
+114 CLWVRHTQEGNVELH
-129 FCAPR
+129 FCTPR

-148 GHESA
+148 GHENA
-153 FSSLRDLMNKTHGW
+153 FASQRDLMNKTHGW
-167 ADPLDPERAREV
+167 ADPLEPERAREV
-179 RVTIEAPTRAQG
+179 RATIESPTRAQG

-203 SVGTITDRASLIDA
+203 SVGTITDRASMIDA
-217 LADAGFEIPRAS
+217 LSEAGFDIPRAS
-229 QNYITAKDP
+229 KNYITAKDP

-243 WRLKGDIFH
+243 WRLKGEIFH
-252 ENWQAEPPR
+252 DDWQAEPPR

-266 GPGDSTQRPRR
+266 GPGDDPERPRR

-282 TGELQERFQQ
+282 AGELQERFQQ

-306 VLSQRQQERVGEAE
+306 VLSLRQQERVGEAE
-320 RDDPALVDD
+320 RDDSAVAYD

-338 LILDR
+338 FRVDC
-343 DGADGELVLDGFDG
+343 DGTDGELVLDWLDG
-357 AFGDDGTWSDTD
+357 ALEYDGAWPDPD
-369 RTGWADVGDAGSEPD
+369 RTSRADMGGTGPRPNRIEDLHDGRDAD
-384 RIKNLFDGA
+384 HL
-393 NAHQLYRDQGALDDH
+393 HRDQGTLDDEAN
-408 STDNTPDSFGAR
+408 DETPNSIGAR

-430 GLRELSQGI
+430 GLRELSEGI
-439 ARLGETLNQ
+439 ARLGETLDQ
-448 RDRKQGEWLGALR
+448 QDRKQGEWLGALR

-471 RHHIGRLAARGAE
+471 RHHIGRLATRGTE
-484 LRDASGEIG
+484 LRHAAGG
-493 DQLESSERRR
+493 VRDQLGTCERRR

-518 TGHSL
+518 AGHSL

>member
-39 AGEAQTKIRD
+39 TGQPQTKVRD

-57 SPDQTRDLIDASPN
+57 NPDHTRDLIDACPN

-81 FADSDD
+81 FAQGDD

-99 FEALAFAGLDWDQYD
+99 FETLAFAGLDRDQYD

-148 GHESA
+148 GHETA
-153 FSSLRDLMNKTHGW
+153 FASLRDLLNQTHGW
-167 ADPLDPERAREV
+167 ADPLDSERAREV
-179 RVTIEAPTRAQG
+179 RATIEAPARLQG
-191 REALHDWILDQI
+191 REALHDWVLDQI
-203 SVGTITDRASLIDA
+203 SVGTITDRASMIGA
-217 LADAGFEIPRAS
+217 LSEAGFEIPRTS
-229 QNYITAKDP
+229 KNYITAKDP

-243 WRLKGDIFH
+243 WRLKGEIFH
-252 ENWQAEPPR
+252 DDWQAEPPR
-261 RKIER
+261 REIER

-282 TGELQERFQQ
+282 AGELQDRFQQ
-292 HCDQRAA
+292 YCDQRAE

-320 RDDPALVDD
+320 RDDPPLVDD
-329 LALGDRGDG
+329 LTLGDCGDG

-343 DGADGELVLDGFDG
+343 DSADRELVLDGLDH
-357 AFGDDGTWSDTD
+357 ALGDDEAWPDTD
-369 RTGWADVGDAGSEPD
+369 RTVWADMGDAGPRPD
-384 RIKNLFDGA
+384 RIEDLHHGRDAG
-393 NAHQLYRDQGALDDH
+393 HLYRDHGTLDD
-408 STDNTPDSFGAR
+408 TDPDSIGTR

-439 ARLGETLNQ
+439 ARLGEALDQ
-448 RDRKQGEWLGALR
+448 QDRKQGEWLGALR

-484 LRDASGEIG
+484 IRDASGGIR
-493 DQLESSERRR
+493 DQLEVSERRR
-503 EAAERELDARDSHRS
+503 EAANRELDARDSYRS
-518 TGHSL
+518 AGHSL

>member
-20 LTAREVLAYDENRN
+20 LIAREVLAYDENRN

-39 AGEAQTKIRD
+39 TGKPKTKIRD

-57 SPDQTRDLIDASPN
+57 TPHQTRDLIDASAN

-81 FADSDD
+81 FAESDD

-99 FEALAFAGLDWDQYD
+99 FEALAFAGLDRDQYD
-114 CLWVRHSHEGNVELH
+114 CLWVRHSHEGNIELH

-148 GHESA
+148 GHENA
-153 FSSLRDLMNKTHGW
+153 FASLRDLLNKTHGW

-179 RVTIEAPTRAQG
+179 RETIEAPTRAQG

-203 SVGTITDRASLIDA
+203 SVGTITDRASMIDT
-217 LADAGFEIPRAS
+217 LTDAGFEIPRAS
-229 QNYITAKDP
+229 KNYITAQDP

-243 WRLKGDIFH
+243 WRLKGEIFH
-252 ENWQAEPPR
+252 DDWQAEPPR
-261 RKIER
+261 REIER

-306 VLSQRQQERVGEAE
+306 VLSERQQERVGEAE
-320 RDDPALVDD
+320 RDDQALVDD
-329 LALGDRGDG
+329 LTLGDRGDG

-343 DGADGELVLDGFDG
+343 DSADRELVLDGLVH
-357 AFGDDGTWSDTD
+357 ALGDDEAWPDTD
-369 RTGWADVGDAGSEPD
+369 RTGWADMGDAKPRPD
-384 RIKNLFDGA
+384 RIEDLHHGRDAG
-393 NAHQLYRDQGALDDH
+393 HLYRDQGTLDD
-408 STDNTPDSFGAR
+408 TDPDSIGTR
-420 IARIRRTVGD
+420 IARIRRAVGD
-430 GLRELSQGI
+430 GLREFSQGI
-439 ARLGETLNQ
+439 ALLGEALDQ
-448 RDRKQGEWLGALR
+448 QDRKQGEWLGALR

-484 LRDASGEIG
+484 LRDAAGG
-493 DQLESSERRR
+493 VRDQLETSERRR

-518 TGHSL
+518 AGHSL

>member
-39 AGEAQTKIRD
+39 TGQPQTKIRD

-57 SPDQTRDLIDASPN
+57 NPDRTRDLIDASPN

-81 FADSDD
+81 FVEGDD
-87 PSPDAQQEAIEL
+87 PSPAAQQEAIEL
-99 FEALAFAGLDWDQYD
+99 FEALAFAGLDRDQYD

-129 FCAPR
+129 FCTPR

-148 GHESA
+148 GHENA
-153 FSSLRDLMNKTHGW
+153 FASLRDLLNQTHGW
-167 ADPLDPERAREV
+167 ADPLDPERSREV
-179 RVTIEAPTRAQG
+179 RATIEAPMRAQG

-203 SVGTITDRASLIDA
+203 SVGIISDRASMIDA
-217 LADAGFEIPRAS
+217 LADAGFEIPRTS
-229 QNYITAKDP
+229 KNSITAKDP

-243 WRLKGDIFH
+243 WRLKGEIFH
-252 ENWQAEPPR
+252 DDWQAEPPR
-261 RKIER
+261 REIER
-266 GPGDSTQRPRR
+266 GPGGGTQRPRR

-282 TGELQERFQQ
+282 ARELQERFQQ

-299 YNRDRYQ
+299 YNRNRYQ
-306 VLSQRQQERVGEAE
+306 VLSERQQERVGEAE
-320 RDDPALVDD
+320 RDDPALADD

-338 LILDR
+338 LSLDR
-343 DGADGELVLDGFDG
+343 DGIDHELVLDGLDH
-357 AFGDDGTWSDTD
+357 ALGDDWAWPDPD
-369 RTGWADVGDAGSEPD
+369 RTGWADVGDAGPRPN
-384 RIKNLFDGA
+384 RIEHLHDGA
-393 NAHQLYRDQGALDDH
+393 NAHHLHRDQGTLNDE
-408 STDNTPDSFGAR
+408 TPNSIGTR

-430 GLRELSQGI
+430 GLRELSHGI
-439 ARLGETLNQ
+439 ARLGDALDQ
-448 RDRKQGEWLGALR
+448 QDRKQGEWLGALR

-471 RHHIGRLAARGAE
+471 RHHISRLAARGAE
-484 LRDASGEIG
+484 LRDSSGGIRN
-493 DQLESSERRR
+493 QLETSERRR
-503 EAAERELDARDSHRS
+503 EAAERELDTRELNQRLTH
-518 TGHSL
+518 

>member
-9 GTGGGAAPVDY
+9 GTGGGTAPVDY

-39 AGEAQTKIRD
+39 TGQPQTKIRD

-57 SPDQTRDLIDASPN
+57 NPDQTRDLIDASPN

-99 FEALAFAGLDWDQYD
+99 FEALAFAGLDRDQYD

-129 FCAPR
+129 FCTPR

-148 GHESA
+148 GHETA
-153 FSSLRDLMNKTHGW
+153 FSSLRDLLNKTHGW

-179 RVTIEAPTRAQG
+179 RATIEAPTRAQG
-191 REALHDWILDQI
+191 REELHEWILDQI
-203 SVGTITDRASLIDA
+203 SVGTINDRASMIGA
-217 LADAGFEIPRAS
+217 LTDAGFEIPRAS
-229 QNYITAKDP
+229 KNYVTAQDP

-243 WRLKGDIFH
+243 WRLKGEIFH
-252 ENWQAEPPR
+252 DDWQAEPSSR
-261 RKIER
+261 EIER
-266 GPGDSTQRPRR
+266 GPGDDQARPRR

-320 RDDPALVDD
+320 RDDPPLVDD
-329 LALGDRGDG
+329 LAMGDRGDG
-338 LILDR
+338 LSLDR
-343 DGADGELVLDGFDG
+343 NSADGELVLDGFDHALG
-357 AFGDDGTWSDTD
+357 IEGVGSDAD
-369 RTGWADVGDAGSEPD
+369 RTGWTDVGYVGAEPD
-384 RIKNLFDGA
+384 GVEDLHDGA
-393 NAHQLYRDQGALDDH
+393 NTNHLHRDQGALDDAAPN
-408 STDNTPDSFGAR
+408 SLGTRLAR
-420 IARIRRTVGD
+420 LRRAVGD
-430 GLRELSQGI
+430 GLRGLSKGI
-439 ARLGETLNQ
+439 ERV
-448 RDRKQGEWLGALR
+448 RGALDDQNAEPD
-461 GAIDEITSHV
+461 GW
-471 RHHIGRLAARGAE
+471 IGRLRVSAHSIANSVRSCVARLVERGFE
-484 LRDASGEIG
+484 LREAAHATR
-493 DQLESSERRR
+493 DQLEISESRRR
-503 EAAERELDARDSHRS
+503 EIEIELEERDVETDRGLTH
-518 TGHSL
+518 